1 MMKNQR
7 TDIEKGK
14 LIEDEKKIK
23 TDDIILKKWKKWI
36 IQIGSLLY

>member
-1 MMKNQR
+1 MKNKR
-7 TDIEKGK
+7 KYIEKGK

-23 TDDIILKKWKKWI
+23 TDDIIFKKWKKWI

>member
-23 TDDIILKKWKKWI
+23 TDDIILKK
-36 IQIGSLLY
+36 

>member
-1 MMKNQR
+1 MKNQR

-23 TDDIILKKWKKWI
+23 TDDIILKKWKNE
-36 IQIGSLLY
+36 